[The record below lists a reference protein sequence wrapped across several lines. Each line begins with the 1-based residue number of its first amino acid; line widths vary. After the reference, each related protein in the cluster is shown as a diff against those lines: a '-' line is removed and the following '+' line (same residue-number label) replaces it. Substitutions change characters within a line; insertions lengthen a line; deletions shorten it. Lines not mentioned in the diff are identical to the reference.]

1 MSGLSISK
9 KLRQAIT
16 RGLNKYGEDLQGEV
30 INATPMDTG
39 ELRRSIYLKKATE
52 DNLTIEV
59 GSRGAIAPYNVWV
72 HEIPKTNYTTE
83 GTGHKFLERPFE
95 ESKHKLKE
103 FIKKEIAND

>member
-52 DNLTIEV
+52 DNLT
-59 GSRGAIAPYNVWV
+59 N
-72 HEIPKTNYTTE
+72 
-83 GTGHKFLERPFE
+83 
-95 ESKHKLKE
+95 
-103 FIKKEIAND
+103 

>member
-1 MSGLSISK
+1 MSGSSISK

-30 INATPMDTG
+30 INTTPMDTG

-95 ESKHKLKE
+95 ESKHKIKK
-103 FIKKEIAND
+103 FIKKEITDD